1 MSGYPQDGFA
11 YWKERAKKAESEL
24 GKRPTTQ
31 KTKEKIVKLEAE
43 IERLRKV
50 AETYSKELIENHDDE
65 LKLLLH
71 RDHWKARAEAAE
83 AKAARYAEAIR
94 RCHPYAGAVD
104 MEACIVCGNWDE
116 EDHAPNCIKAEVDNE
131 KGTE

>member
-83 AKAARYAEAIR
+83 ARAERYAF
-94 RCHPYAGAVD
+94 AVGTLPD
-104 MEACIVCGNWDE
+104 RFENGVRDVECIFCGCDADDWE
-116 EDHAPNCIKAEVDNE
+116 KHAHNCIKAEVDHD
-131 KGTE
+131 

>member
-1 MSGYPQDGFA
+1 MVCQCSS
-11 YWKERAKKAESEL
+11 WIEK
-24 GKRPTTQ
+24 
-31 KTKEKIVKLEAE
+31 KEKESSDKITNLEAE
-43 IERLRKV
+43 REQLRKGGG
-50 AETYSKELIENHDDE
+50 ALEGEYTAAIL
-65 LKLLLH
+65 
-71 RDHWKARAEAAE
+71 RAEAAE

-104 MEACIVCGNWDE
+104 MEACIFCGNWDE